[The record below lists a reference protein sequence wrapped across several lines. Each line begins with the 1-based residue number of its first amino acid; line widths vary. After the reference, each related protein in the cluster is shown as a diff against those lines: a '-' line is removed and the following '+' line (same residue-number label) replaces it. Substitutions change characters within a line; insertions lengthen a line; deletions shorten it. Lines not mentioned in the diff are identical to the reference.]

1 MFDSKNCC
9 LITKNYN
16 GKPTVFT
23 KKQFDLK
30 SKQRPE
36 LREKGILDRI
46 KATVEKPSFIY
57 EDYTDR
63 KNRFAYYLYEY
74 KINGKIRYMKV
85 VLVYK
90 KNYLFIITAFRP
102 DYVKERNKTKL
113 LYGTDIE

>member
-1 MFDSKNCC
+1 MFNSKNCC

-16 GKPTVFT
+16 GRLTVFT

-36 LREKGILDRI
+36 LRERNILDRI
-46 KATVEKPSFIY
+46 KVTVEKPSFVY
-57 EDYTDR
+57 EDYADK

-85 VLVYK
+85 VLADK
-90 KNYLFIITAFRP
+90 KDHLFIITAFRP
-102 DYVKERNKTKL
+102 DYVKEKSKTKL